1 MHTHHSGPHSGRGVS
16 RRDALKAG
24 GALLVSFSFARVP
37 SSAFAQAQAVAAQGR
52 RPVDSG
58 EVDGLLAIHA
68 DGSVTL
74 YTSKVDVG
82 TGIRIALAQ
91 MAAEELGVDPT
102 RVSVIEGDTDTCPDQ
117 GGTGGSTGLVRGG
130 VEIQAAAA
138 TARRALLQMGA
149 AQLNRPVADL
159 TIVNGDVR
167 PHAGGSGVAIGSLIG
182 DRRFSLKVD
191 RNAPLT
197 PASQRI
203 AIGKPLPRPDVPAK
217 CTGRHV
223 YVQDFALPDMLHGR
237 VIRPA
242 SIGAT
247 LASVDESSLR
257 GIPDARVVRV
267 QNFLAVVAKDEWAA
281 VRAAAALKATWSER
295 ATLPGHEGLDRFSRT
310 APLERDQEIVN
321 RGNAADVSR
330 RAPKTL
336 SATYFW
342 PFQSHASLGPSCA
355 VADVRPD
362 GHATVWTASQ
372 GTHGLRTTLSKV
384 FGITP
389 DKLRVVFLDGS
400 GSYGTNGTDHVA
412 ADALLLSKTV
422 GRPVRVQWMR
432 PDEHGWDPKG
442 PQQLL
447 DVRAAL
453 DSDGTLVAWE
463 TEMWV
468 PNAAPGARA
477 LLAADAAGV
486 PQEHG
491 TGSGAI
497 TQNGDPP
504 YACDNV
510 RVVAHLIK
518 DTPLQLSNLRAPGKI
533 ANVFAVEGFTDE
545 IAASERV
552 DAVEFR
558 LKRLSDPRA
567 IEAITRTAAAF
578 TWDTRPSPNPARRL
592 STGLGAGTLL
602 VGRGIAYMR
611 YKQMENYVAI
621 AMEVAV
627 NPSTG
632 HIQVRRVTC
641 AHDCGTVVNPDGLRN
656 QIEGCI
662 VQTLSRALHEEVTFD
677 RSRVTSIDWASYP
690 ILRFPEAP
698 SVEVI
703 LIDRP
708 EQPLVGAG
716 EAATAPVAAA
726 LANAVFDATGVRLRT
741 VPFTP
746 ARVKAALAAGRTLP
760 AVANALAGPPYL

>member
-1 MHTHHSGPHSGRGVS
+1 MRTDVIS
-16 RRDALKAG
+16 RRDVLKAG
-24 GALLVSFSFARVP
+24 GALLVSFAFAGVP
-37 SSAFAQAQAVAAQGR
+37 RDLFAQAGRPFDAAQR

-91 MAAEELGVDPT
+91 MAAEELGVSPS
-102 RVSVIEGDTDTCPDQ
+102 RVTVVEGDTATCPDQ
-117 GGTGGSTGLVRGG
+117 GGTGGSTGLIRGG
-130 VEIQAAAA
+130 TEIRAAAA

-149 AQLNRPVADL
+149 TQLNRPVAEL
-159 TIVNGDVR
+159 TIVDGRVQPRNGGASV
-167 PHAGGSGVAIGSLIG
+167 GIGSLIG
-182 DRRFSLKVD
+182 DRLFSLKVD

-197 PASQRI
+197 PPSQHA
-203 AIGKPLPRPDVPAK
+203 AIGKPLLRPDVPAK

-223 YVQDFALPDMLHGR
+223 YVQDFTIPGMLHGR
-237 VIRPA
+237 IVRPP
-242 SIGAT
+242 SMGAT
-247 LASVDESSLR
+247 LASVDETSLR
-257 GIPDARVVRV
+257 GIPDVRVVRV
-267 QNFLAVVAKDEWAA
+267 ENFLAVVAKDEWAA
-281 VRAAAALKATWSER
+281 VRAATALKATWSER
-295 ATLPGHEGLDRFSRT
+295 ASLPGHEGLDRFSRS
-310 APLERDQEIVN
+310 APLERDQEILN

-330 RAPKTL
+330 RAARTMT
-336 SATYFW
+336 ATYFW

-355 VADVRPD
+355 VGDVRAD
-362 GHATVWTASQ
+362 GSATVWTASQ
-372 GTHGLRTTLSKV
+372 GVHGLRGNLSKV
-384 FGITP
+384 FGIP
-389 DKLRVVFLDGS
+389 QDKLRVIFLDGS

-422 GRPVRVQWMR
+422 GQPVRVQWMR
-432 PDEHGWDPKG
+432 HDEHGWDPKG

-453 DSDGTLVAWE
+453 DSDGRIVAWE

-477 LLAADAAGV
+477 LLSADAAGLE
-486 PQEHG
+486 QEHG

-497 TQNGDPP
+497 TQNGEPP
-504 YACDNV
+504 YAVDNV

-545 IAASERV
+545 IAAAEGA

-558 LKRLSDPRA
+558 VKRLSDPRA
-567 IEAITRTAAAF
+567 IDAITRTASAF
-578 TWDTRPSPNPARRL
+578 KWDTRPSPNPRAKQGP
-592 STGLGAGTLL
+592 STSLGTSNVL

-611 YKQMENYVAI
+611 YKQMENYVAM

-627 NPSTG
+627 NPATG
-632 HIQVRRVTC
+632 QIQVRRVTC
-641 AHDCGTVVNPDGLRN
+641 AHDCGMVVNPDGLRN
-656 QIEGCI
+656 QVEGCI
-662 VQTLSRALHEEVTFD
+662 VQTLSRALHEEVKFD
-677 RSRVTSIDWASYP
+677 RSRVTSVDWTTYP

-698 SVEVI
+698 AVDVI

-708 EQPLVGAG
+708 NEPLVGAG

-741 VPFTP
+741 VPFT
-746 ARVKAALAAGRTLP
+746 AERVKAALARG
-760 AVANALAGPPYL
+760 